1 MQCKKCGKECM
12 ESELAN
18 GYCSDCI
25 KKYEEKL
32 LNKDKNYNF
41 FKDRKNI
48 VILVLS
54 IIIFIMITSIVVV
67 LILRNIKISKKI
79 DVSNYSYTELVN
91 MFEEKG
97 YKFELYYKNSKYNI
111 STVYIIL
118 DNETEG
124 ITIQRIYNTITGN
137 MMTFDNDS
145 INDKMA
151 DLIDTSE
158 NDTPE
163 KEQQYK
169 AFENWLK
176 KYNIPKLQVSNMLDT
191 YYDLHK
197 DKAQDLEAI
206 ENKLL
211 NSNI

>member
-1 MQCKKCGKECM
+1 MQCKKCGKECL
-12 ESELAN
+12 ESELTN
-18 GYCSDCI
+18 GFCKDCI
-25 KKYEEKL
+25 EKYGEKL

-41 FKDRKNI
+41 FKDKKNI

-54 IIIFIMITSIVVV
+54 IIIFIMLMSIATVF
-67 LILRNIKISKKI
+67 ILRNIKTSKKI
-79 DVSNYSYTELVN
+79 DASNYSYTELVN

-97 YKFELYYKNSKYNI
+97 YKFKLYYQNSQYI

-124 ITIQRIYNTITGN
+124 VTIQRIYNTVTGN
-137 MMTFDNDS
+137 MMTFDDDS
-145 INDKMA
+145 INDEIA

-163 KEQQYK
+163 KEQQYE

-176 KYNIPKLQVSNMLDT
+176 KYNITKLQVSNLLDT

-197 DKAQDLEAI
+197 DEAQDLETI
-206 ENKLL
+206 ENELL